1 MEVGAVAH
9 VGEDVL
15 RAAVAGNAEPG
26 RAFAAHVEMVR
37 VLRPIITAIRWQ
49 PTPPSAQLPSGTLVD
64 WLCGQPGQNQGV
76 RISVTLGLRQRL
88 ALASRK
94 AM

>member
-1 MEVGAVAH
+1 MLAKTCCVPLWPATPSQ
-9 VGEDVL
+9 
-15 RAAVAGNAEPG
+15 AAPSPPMC
-26 RAFAAHVEMVR
+26 EMVR

-76 RISVTLGLRQRL
+76 RIRVTLGLASAC

>member
-1 MEVGAVAH
+1 MLANTCCVPLWPETPSQ
-9 VGEDVL
+9 
-15 RAAVAGNAEPG
+15 AAPSPPMW
-26 RAFAAHVEMVR
+26 EMVR

-76 RISVTLGLRQRL
+76 RISVTLGL
-88 ALASRK
+88 ASACDLASRN

>member
-1 MEVGAVAH
+1 MLANTCCVPLCPATPSQAAPSPPIWEIVM
-9 VGEDVL
+9 VL
-15 RAAVAGNAEPG
+15 RSIA
-26 RAFAAHVEMVR
+26 
-37 VLRPIITAIRWQ
+37 TAIRWQ

-76 RISVTLGLRQRL
+76 RSMMTLGLAR
-88 ALASRK
+88 ACAFASRK